1 MQVLCQSGDRR
12 PVHMQHVQDRHGFSR
27 ENKGKTTTARLKK
40 TTGTF
45 GGYVRIESASE
56 RLCNSAALSYLSGKT
71 AQPRYAKVK
80 LFILD

>member
-1 MQVLCQSGDRR
+1 
-12 PVHMQHVQDRHGFSR
+12 MQHVQDRHV
-27 ENKGKTTTARLKK
+27 KQGKQLLYGSKK
-40 TTGTF
+40 ILELL
-45 GGYVRIESASE
+45 GYVRIESASE